1 MKKHFTIPFATL
13 MLFSAGAVHAQ
24 STGKLL
30 LEKGLKLSVENVVN
44 TFSNMEMMGQQI
56 EINGDVNMNYNM
68 EVADKNPEGTTVK
81 STLTRMKLN
90 TTAMGQSRS
99 FDSEKP
105 EDLEDEMGK
114 VLKSEINQT
123 TEVVLNESAAVVSI
137 RRPNTENAGP
147 SADAIKSMMNFG
159 GEESGGAVLPFLII
173 PHGKKTGDSWQDSTV
188 KEGNKV
194 TTTYT
199 LKQIDGTT
207 ATVSF
212 AGLQSSSRKVEQ
224 MGTEVTV
231 NMESKIS
238 GEAIV
243 NTATGVIRE
252 KKTSMEGTGSTEIMG
267 QSMPISNKVTITTTV
282 K

>member
-1 MKKHFTIPFATL
+1 
-13 MLFSAGAVHAQ
+13 
-24 STGKLL
+24 
-30 LEKGLKLSVENVVN
+30 
-44 TFSNMEMMGQQI
+44 
-56 EINGDVNMNYNM
+56 
-68 EVADKNPEGTTVK
+68 
-81 STLTRMKLN
+81 
-90 TTAMGQSRS
+90 MGQSRS

-114 VLKSEINQT
+114 VLKNEINQT